1 MVCSI
6 SHSSLLLLLIPL
18 ASSCRSLQISPPS
31 CTNKDDYNCTFGKLE
46 NFHALAG
53 QYSSFQDG
61 QFSEKLNGNKIWS
74 QLKWKAPSQ
83 EKVKGF
89 LIILVNNTWEEYFFY
104 NLTQDEFLQNNSETI
119 FSFTC
124 EKDFTSKFYMC
135 YSGKQCFLADNN
147 RKKPVITST
156 TTEINED
163 YTADN
168 NRKKPVITSTTTEI
182 NENYIV
188 ADNNRKKPVIT
199 STTTEI
205 NENYIVAQPANTV
218 YLPSTNTVNF
228 LKNKKAS
235 YDWLIIVGGVLLIIL
250 MFVLLVVLK
259 CRVSRKKQNCDYDS
273 VNKTPDQENR
283 IKPNTSAEEPP
294 EDDGISHYMAKINT
308 NNKTSDAKQSEDE
321 NISYYLAKINA
332 KDHDE
337 KSIFDNSYQNLD
349 L

>member
-163 YTADN
+163 Y
-168 NRKKPVITSTTTEI
+168 
-182 NENYIV
+182 IV
-188 ADNNRKKPVIT
+188 A
-199 STTTEI
+199 
-205 NENYIVAQPANTV
+205 
-218 YLPSTNTVNF
+218 STNTVNF